1 MLKIYNLLPDAEK
14 FLKVAQTEKK
24 TDFYNLFQKY
34 YFKPN
39 KKILGPLF
47 DDCKSWGLGW
57 LGCQKIF
64 KEINI
69 EKELKRLEQ
78 VKKWG
83 WPAYAKVP
91 AYAMALADKSAGKPE
106 RANLTIK
113 KMEKFFNPKFSGN
126 LVLFFSFIGIDG
138 YTRFDKGKNT
148 IYLGLDFP
156 AKNDYYFD
164 ILLAHELTHLV
175 RDSRQ
180 SVLESYGA
188 HLKMLHD
195 EYIKKMTFAEHL
207 INEGLAGYVSSR
219 IYPQYK
225 PWDYLFYSKKQYQWC
240 VKNRQMIEKLVKE
253 YVDADKDWAVFY
265 REDLA
270 GKDSPERLQYFYGF
284 ELIKK
289 AAKKYPLKKLIFMPA
304 RKMIEE
310 FLL

>member
-1 MLKIYNLLPDAEK
+1 MIKIHNLLPDAEK

-24 TDFYNLFQKY
+24 VDIYNLFQKY

-47 DDCKSWGLGW
+47 DDCKNWGLGW
-57 LGCQKIF
+57 LSCRKIF
-64 KEINI
+64 KKINI
-69 EKELKRLEQ
+69 EKELKRLAR

-83 WPAYAKVP
+83 G
-91 AYAMALADKSAGKPE
+91 LQ
-106 RANLTIK
+106 RAQITIK
-113 KMEKFFNPKFSGN
+113 KVEKIFNLKFSGN

-156 AKNDYYFD
+156 VKNDYYFD

-188 HLKMLHD
+188 NFKMPHD
-195 EYIKKMTFAEHL
+195 EYIKKMTCAEHL
-207 INEGLAGYVSSR
+207 VSEGLAGYVSSR
-219 IYPQYK
+219 IYPRYK
-225 PWDYLFYSKKQYQWC
+225 PWDYLFYSKKQYDWC
-240 VKNRQMIEKLVKE
+240 VKNHQLIDKTIRECIVKN
-253 YVDADKDWAVFY
+253 KDWGVFY
-265 REDLA
+265 RKNLA
-270 GKDSPERLQYFYGF
+270 GIKSPERAQYYYGF

-289 AAKKYPLKKLIFMPA
+289 ASRKYSLQKLIFMPA
-304 RKMIEE
+304 LKIIEE
-310 FLL
+310 FLK